1 MAMHKIKN
9 LTNSP
14 FDLQATTG
22 KVLLP
27 AFGEVEAEF
36 ATDYLAML
44 RKART
49 VDVIPHPL
57 DHDGDGVRGGA
68 KAPPPAKAEAPAKK
82 PAAKKPRTKRKA

>member
-1 MAMHKIKN
+1 MHKIKN

-14 FDLQATTG
+14 FDLNTTTG

-36 ATDYLAML
+36 APDYLQML

-49 VDVIPHPL
+49 VDVI
-57 DHDGDGVRGGA
+57 DHSLGGA
-68 KAPPPAKAEAPAKK
+68 KAPVETAPAKPAAPAKK
-82 PAAKKPRTKRKA
+82 PAAKKTRTKKA

>member
-1 MAMHKIKN
+1 MHKIKN

-36 ATDYLAML
+36 ASDYLALL
-44 RKART
+44 RSART
-49 VDVIPHPL
+49 VDVIDHPL
-57 DHDGDGVRGGA
+57 DHDGDGRKGGS
-68 KAPPPAKAEAPAKK
+68 
-82 PAAKKPRTKRKA
+82 KPRKKAS

>member
-1 MAMHKIKN
+1 MHKIKN

-14 FDLQATTG
+14 FDLNTTTG

-27 AFGEVEAEF
+27 AFGEVEADF
-36 ATDYLAML
+36 APDYLQML

-57 DHDGDGVRGGA
+57 DHDDNGIKGGA
-68 KAPPPAKAEAPAKK
+68 RASVETPAAK
-82 PAAKKPRTKRKA
+82 PAAKKPRAKRKA